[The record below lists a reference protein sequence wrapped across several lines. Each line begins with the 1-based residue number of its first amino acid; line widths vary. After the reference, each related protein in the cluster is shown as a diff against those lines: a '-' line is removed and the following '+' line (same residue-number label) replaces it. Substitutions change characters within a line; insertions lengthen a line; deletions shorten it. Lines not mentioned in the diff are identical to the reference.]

1 MTNKALHI
9 KNPSQGLLD
18 ILRKLQAEKDAKKQA
33 LVASG
38 DKYFPKK

>member
-18 ILRKLQAEKDAKKQA
+18 LVRKLRAEKDAKKEA
-33 LVASG
+33 LLASKS
-38 DKYFPKK
+38 KYFPVK

>member
-18 ILRKLQAEKDAKKQA
+18 LVRKLQAEKDAKKEA
-33 LVASG
+33 LLASKT
-38 DKYFPKK
+38 KYFPKK